1 MFSSGISLGDV
12 LNLKVSDFLNAINIP
27 QEQHHIN
34 KLPAR
39 EINNFSKDIVP
50 MWHIQR
56 IKSGTSHVTFNTPET
71 TRKIIEYLKEHPPK
85 M

>member
-1 MFSSGISLGDV
+1 MSSSGISLGDV
-12 LNLKVSDFLNAINIP
+12 LKLKVSDFLNAINIP
-27 QEQHHIN
+27 QEYHQIN
-34 KLPAR
+34 KL
-39 EINNFSKDIVP
+39 NNMAIKDFCKDMVP

-71 TRKIIEYLKEHPPK
+71 TRKILVYLMNILLK